1 MTLSYSEVADIVKI
15 IDASTCEEVVLELE
29 GMRLVIKRGRTTSTP
44 VSRPI
49 VSDVETPLSTPTRAA
64 NSAAAAPTDIAATA
78 VGVGGTRICSPMVG
92 TFYARPT
99 PDDAP
104 FVEIGTKVAVGTP
117 LCIIE
122 VMKLFTTIKSAQ
134 DGIVSAVLAQDEQ
147 LVDYDQP
154 LFVIQSN

>member
-15 IDASTCEEVVLELE
+15 VDASSCDEVILELE
-29 GMRLVIKRGRTTSTP
+29 GTRLVIKRGGTISAPASQPTALVSETPQSTP
-44 VSRPI
+44 VP
-49 VSDVETPLSTPTRAA
+49 AA
-64 NSAAAAPTDIAATA
+64 EPVATDIAAPA
-78 VGVGGTRICSPMVG
+78 AGSSGPSICSPMVG

-104 FVEIGTKVAVGTP
+104 FVEVGTKVTVGTP
-117 LCIIE
+117 LCVIE
-122 VMKLFTTIKSAQ
+122 VMKLFTTIKSTQ
-134 DGIVSAVLAQDEQ
+134 EGVVGAVLAQDGQ